1 MHNKGSCRVCRS
13 YFIPTSGCNACT
25 ENVSWISNKCHKIEG
40 EKHSHN
46 FCRIG
51 YIKEEGNSSS
61 TMVINSNEIDVLGES
76 MNVAE
81 KENQFEMEAKTL
93 NHKKKRNIIYS
104 FVDSYHSLCLDKKEI
119 ILAQIQACER
129 LLK

>member
-1 MHNKGSCRVCRS
+1 
-13 YFIPTSGCNACT
+13 
-25 ENVSWISNKCHKIEG
+25 
-40 EKHSHN
+40 
-46 FCRIG
+46 
-51 YIKEEGNSSS
+51 
-61 TMVINSNEIDVLGES
+61 MVINSNEIDVLGES
-76 MNVAE
+76 MNGAE